1 MSPKPPQSG
10 GFERIERGRLQD
22 WRPLLG
28 RKVSIRY
35 RLHGDP
41 DVALSEAIGVVQSV
55 TGSAS
60 GDEHIAIL
68 NRKGEVRSVPV
79 VDILA
84 GKVWQATRSENEI

>member
-1 MSPKPPQSG
+1 M
-10 GFERIERGRLQD
+10 
-22 WRPLLG
+22 G

-55 TGSAS
+55 TGSDS

-68 NRKGEVRSVPV
+68 NRKGEVRDVPV

-84 GKVWQATRSENEI
+84 GKVWPATQPGAEI